1 MIIALLPGLSEE
13 SDVYKLYEELTND
26 YRESYDCQHVFDKAW
41 ISKQYKV
48 WYNTPYKVWISK
60 QYKVWYIS
68 LNTEVFRDTDRDSII
83 LLGLIFSVEYSN
95 FEVPTSE

>member
-48 WYNTPYKVWISK
+48 WY
-60 QYKVWYIS
+60 IS
-68 LNTEVFRDTDRDSII
+68 LNTEVFRDMDRDSII
-83 LLGLIFSVEYSN
+83 LLGLIFSAEYSN
-95 FEVPTSE
+95 FKVPTSE